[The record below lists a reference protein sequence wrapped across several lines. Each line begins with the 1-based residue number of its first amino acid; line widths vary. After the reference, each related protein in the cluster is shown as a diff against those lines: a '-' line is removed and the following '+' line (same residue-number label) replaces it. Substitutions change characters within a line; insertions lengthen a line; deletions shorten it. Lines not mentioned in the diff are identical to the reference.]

1 MLCVGYYYR
10 LRSFSSK
17 DGHSCPN
24 SFRSCYIDPSM
35 YFNMVLGEGFEPSL
49 TANLANRG
57 YKSRRATVTLS
68 KDMIWILLSLLSPA
82 ISSSV
87 PPVRHF
93 ILRCPVL
100 VTLAHKTKNPIFLGT
115 GFCIG
120 TLSYI
125 NDLYRTPLV
134 IADCSRFHCANA
146 ITPCP
151 ILDW

>member
-1 MLCVGYYYR
+1 MLCVEYYYR

-17 DGHSCPN
+17 DGHSCLN
-24 SFRSCYIDPSM
+24 SFRDCYIGPLI

-68 KDMIWILLSLLSPA
+68 KDMIWILLSSFSPT

-87 PPVRHF
+87 PPVRLF

-115 GFCIG
+115 GFRIEFGCCFNNLYE
-120 TLSYI
+120 TL
-125 NDLYRTPLV
+125 LW
-134 IADCSRFHCANA
+134 IAHRCCLETANA
-146 ITPCP
+146 IIPLP
-151 ILDW
+151 I